1 MNYNT
6 DESKKSMAPEEAA
19 KPSYWAVLPAAIRY
33 DPEIPASA
41 KLLYAEISSLT
52 DARGYCW
59 ASNAYFERL
68 YDLSERTIVRL
79 IRALE
84 KAGYI
89 RILDA
94 GGGSAR
100 RKIAAGINPLG
111 EQISPRGPAGLSR
124 DDNEE
129 AGGDAGTPDKNVST
143 PLTKMSVPPDK
154 NVTQNKKEI
163 KKENDPPKAPQG
175 AEEAPKK
182 KKRQVKAKAACEYEP
197 ELFERF
203 WKLYPRGEAK
213 AEARYEWDELRPDLE
228 LMRTMSAVLKRQ
240 KVSDEWRRDGGRAIP
255 YACRWLSRRRWE
267 DDPEKIEAAEP
278 STGSAGERAAEGV
291 GPYGRGSHGN
301 APAEERRDVL
311 WI

>member
-1 MNYNT
+1 MNE
-6 DESKKSMAPEEAA
+6 DKLSMDQA
-19 KPSYWAVLPAAIRY
+19 KPSYWAVLPAAVRY
-33 DPEIPASA
+33 DPEIPANA

-52 DARGYCW
+52 DERGYCW

-111 EQISPRGPAGLSR
+111 NTTTPQPLRGSSPDQGSLDG
-124 DDNEE
+124 E
-129 AGGDAGTPDKNVST
+129 TPDKNVST

-163 KKENDPPKAPQG
+163 RKEDQPPKAPQG
-175 AEEAPKK
+175 AAW
-182 KKRQVKAKAACEYEP
+182 EP
-197 ELFERF
+197 EMFERF
-203 WKLYPRGEAK
+203 WKAYPCKRDK
-213 AEARYEWDELRPDLE
+213 ASARREWDRLEPDRK
-228 LMRTMSAVLKRQ
+228 LMKTMSAALARQ
-240 KVSDEWRRDGGRAIP
+240 KASEQWQREIGIP
-255 YACRWLSRRRWE
+255 YACRWLRNRRWE
-267 DDPEKIEAAEP
+267 DEIDDASTPAASP
-278 STGSAGERAAEGV
+278 RDD
-291 GPYGRGSHGN
+291 
-301 APAEERRDVL
+301 RRDLL